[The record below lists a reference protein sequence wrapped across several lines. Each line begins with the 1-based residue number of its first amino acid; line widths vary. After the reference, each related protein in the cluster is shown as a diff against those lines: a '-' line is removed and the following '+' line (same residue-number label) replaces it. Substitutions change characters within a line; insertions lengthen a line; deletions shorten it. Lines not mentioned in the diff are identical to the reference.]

1 MKKDVHILLFVFS
14 VFLLIIVPRHAA
26 GQPNYAFL
34 ALEYSHEIMRM
45 SLDDPPAYTIDA
57 AAFADASDGVCRPL
71 AMAFHPEPIDPSYPN
86 TDHLYVAGWGEGVN
100 VIKIMIDRDTGDR
113 VGVEVFGPAPPGGIR
128 SLAFQPGTN
137 RLYAAI
143 QYRVYKFSEDGSSYE
158 TVIYENAFYD
168 ECQIAFHPD
177 PVTGGNLY
185 VATGFNDEI
194 MVFSPTGNHLQ
205 NLESYDNEWP
215 PIDWYLPQNLLFVR
229 DGSAWWLLSAAI
241 RDYYSNCSFS
251 FLCFNPIDDIFLG
264 DECVDQLGVF
274 FNVDKCGATGAL
286 NGDYFTGVLAY
297 PRVRRT
303 AHDFSSV
310 TIIKDYPH
318 PQLPGHGTY
327 AHLTVKL
334 WPPIDADGD
343 GLSDV
348 AEVGRGT
355 NPDNADSDGGGEGDW
370 SEVYAGRNPRNIY
383 DDDGDGDGLSYAFE
397 IDLGTGPNDPDSD
410 DDGYTDYEEIA
421 YNGDDTEYT
430 PYPTPSPD
438 TNPLRADTDGDDF
451 SDLVEIAGG
460 SDPLAGGSTPSNIRI
475 SFQPSGSTRPDNYA
489 VDTGWSYEGGDWG
502 REYGWQ

>member
-1 MKKDVHILLFVFS
+1 MKKSGHIPLFVFS

-45 SLDDPPAYTIDA
+45 SLDDPPNYTIDA
-57 AAFADASDGVCRPL
+57 APFADASDGVWRPL

-86 TDHLYVAGWGEGVN
+86 TDHLYVAGWGSGVD

-113 VGVEVFGPAPPGGIR
+113 VGVEVFGPAPPGGLR

-158 TVIYENAFYD
+158 TPISNNPNFYD
-168 ECQIAFHPD
+168 ECQIAFHP
-177 PVTGGNLY
+177 VTGNLY

-194 MVFSPTGNHLQ
+194 MVFSPGGAHLR
-205 NLESYDNEWP
+205 NLESYDEYDNWF
-215 PIDWYLPQNLLFVR
+215 LPQNLLFVR
-229 DGSAWWLLSAAI
+229 DGPDWWLLSAALK
-241 RDYYSNCSFS
+241 DGSSAFS
-251 FLCFNPIDDIFLG
+251 FMRFNPIAPDNFLG
-264 DECVDQLGVF
+264 DECVNQLGPF
-274 FNVDKCGATGAL
+274 FNVDKCGATGDL

-303 AHDFSSV
+303 EHDFSSV

-318 PQLPGHGTY
+318 PQLPGHGTN

-334 WPPIDADGD
+334 WPPLDADGD

-370 SEVYAGRNPRNIY
+370 AEVCAGRDPLNID
-383 DDDGDGDGLSYAFE
+383 DDDGDCDGLSYAFE
-397 IDLGTGPNDPDSD
+397 IDIGTGPNDPDSD

-430 PYPTPSPD
+430 PCPTPTPD

-460 SDPLAGGSTPSNIRI
+460 SDPLDSGSTPSNIRI
-475 SFQPSGSTRPDNYA
+475 SFQPSGSSRPDNYA
-489 VDTGWSYEGGDWG
+489 VDTGWSYQGGDWG
-502 REYGWQ
+502 REYGWR